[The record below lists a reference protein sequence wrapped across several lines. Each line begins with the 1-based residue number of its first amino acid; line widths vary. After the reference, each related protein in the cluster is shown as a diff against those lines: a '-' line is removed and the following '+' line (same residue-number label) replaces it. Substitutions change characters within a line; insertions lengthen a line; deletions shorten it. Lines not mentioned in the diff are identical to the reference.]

1 MTYSLPALATSV
13 AALPLAL
20 LVPAF
25 YADDLGMPLAAVGMA
40 IALAALLDLR
50 ILFKSI
56 RRRIVREW
64 GDYSPFPS
72 TD

>member
-1 MTYSLPALATSV
+1 M

-56 RRRIVREW
+56 RRRIVRKW

>member
-1 MTYSLPALATSV
+1 M

-25 YADDLGMPLAAVGMA
+25 YADALGMPLAAVGMA

-56 RRRIVREW
+56 RRRIVRKW